1 MNSPDYPGSG
11 LRGRD
16 AHLGVQRAMNRAAL
30 GHLQEPG
37 ALLAGEL
44 AVELQFALDMVQLA
58 GPGFAVRAVPG
69 VDALMTEPDRDV
81 PQRPSLA
88 VGVHAHR
95 NGGAGR
101 KAGPEQVVGGGGAVR
116 APRPRPPLR
125 RPHRI
130 ARPRAAAPARA
141 WPTRTPGAATAARSS
156 PAAIARSSSSRPGA
170 SPGPQSRLS
179 TAMPSSVN
187 PRANCAVTGPALPSP
202 KQWAT
207 STTARGLPSG
217 ISSRP
222 ARRSPRAPVKA
233 TIRPSAIGPPSSS
246 PSQGSPAGG
255 STRRGEELPDRIG
268 LALRAPAPCGP

>member
-44 AVELQFALDMVQLA
+44 AVELQLALDMVQLA

-95 NGGAGR
+95 NGGGWSQ
-101 KAGPEQVVGGGGAVR
+101 AGPQHFSCAAGPLG
-116 APRPRPPLR
+116 PP
-125 RPHRI
+125 
-130 ARPRAAAPARA
+130 
-141 WPTRTPGAATAARSS
+141 
-156 PAAIARSSSSRPGA
+156 
-170 SPGPQSRLS
+170 
-179 TAMPSSVN
+179 
-187 PRANCAVTGPALPSP
+187 
-202 KQWAT
+202 
-207 STTARGLPSG
+207 
-217 ISSRP
+217 
-222 ARRSPRAPVKA
+222 PRAPLV
-233 TIRPSAIGPPSSS
+233 
-246 PSQGSPAGG
+246 
-255 STRRGEELPDRIG
+255 
-268 LALRAPAPCGP
+268 RAPAPYAAPPSPSP

>member
-81 PQRPSLA
+81 PQRPPLA

-95 NGGAGR
+95 NGGAGAQAAPGAMVR
-101 KAGPEQVVGGGGAVR
+101 GGAAVAAPRRRRGGGGP
-116 APRPRPPLR
+116 PRVV
-125 RPHRI
+125 
-130 ARPRAAAPARA
+130 
-141 WPTRTPGAATAARSS
+141 GA
-156 PAAIARSSSSRPGA
+156 
-170 SPGPQSRLS
+170 
-179 TAMPSSVN
+179 
-187 PRANCAVTGPALPSP
+187 
-202 KQWAT
+202 
-207 STTARGLPSG
+207 
-217 ISSRP
+217 
-222 ARRSPRAPVKA
+222 
-233 TIRPSAIGPPSSS
+233 
-246 PSQGSPAGG
+246 
-255 STRRGEELPDRIG
+255 
-268 LALRAPAPCGP
+268 